1 MGDRRIWIVIAAA
14 AALFV
19 AVLVVRGRPG
29 VEETSDAEQGATPT
43 QPRGSTR
50 EPREGNQPVR
60 SSRPS
65 GLLPPAGRA
74 SAPGGDQDFSDAPF
88 AEEDDE
94 AARAAR
100 VAAALAA
107 DEGHLWTTDAEG
119 IQSAV
124 FESLDGIR
132 ECYEGWLEL
141 QPDLEGEIV
150 VRFVITEDDQG
161 GTVSGAEVVDGTLP
175 EHTFFDGCVLN
186 VMSTMRFEA
195 PADGGEVVVNYPFAF
210 SSG

>member
-19 AVLVVRGRPG
+19 AVLVIRGRPG
-29 VEETSDAEQGATPT
+29 VEGARDEEARTAPT
-43 QPRGSTR
+43 QPRGSASEVR
-50 EPREGNQPVR
+50 DAGPPPR
-60 SSRPS
+60 SSRSS
-65 GLLPPAGRA
+65 GRLPPAGHA
-74 SAPGGDQDFSDAPF
+74 SEPDEDQDFSDAPF
-88 AEEDDE
+88 AEEDEE

-150 VRFVITEDDQG
+150 VRFVITEDDEG
-161 GTVSGAEVVDGTLP
+161 GSVSGAEVVDGTLP

-186 VMSTMRFEA
+186 VMSAMRFEA

>member
-14 AALFV
+14 AAVFV
-19 AVLVVRGRPG
+19 AVLLIRQRGG
-29 VEETSDAEQGATPT
+29 VEGALDGDDGAASTSLRTPPT
-43 QPRGSTR
+43 ETR
-50 EPREGNQPVR
+50 EGSQPSRTSRLGGAR
-60 SSRPS
+60 SSTQRAPS
-65 GLLPPAGRA
+65 SDGE
-74 SAPGGDQDFSDAPF
+74 QDFSDEPF
-88 AEEDDE
+88 ADDAEETD
-94 AARAAR
+94 RAER

-107 DEGHLWTTDAEG
+107 DAGHLWTTDAEG
-119 IQSAV
+119 IQSAI

-132 ECYEGWLEL
+132 ECYDGWLEL

-150 VRFVITEDDQG
+150 VRFVISEADGDG
-161 GTVSGAEVVDGTLP
+161 AVSGAEVVDGTLP

-195 PADGGEVVVNYPFAF
+195 PADGGEMVVNYPFAF